1 MIEPQPTGVLVD
13 TNVISEFIRREPDP
27 GVMDYVR
34 RRTRLL
40 LVPVVVLHEL
50 EYGLA
55 RMPPSRRRDR
65 ITSFVADVERRYGE
79 RILDLD
85 RVRAREGAR
94 IRAQAERAGRTIG
107 IADALI
113 AGTARAEGIP
123 LATRNVRHFEGFGI
137 QLLNPW
143 EIPRGG

>member
-40 LVPVVVLHEL
+40 LGPVVVLPEL

-123 LATRNVRHFEGFGI
+123 LATRNVRYFEGFGI